1 MSCAGKYMRN
11 ICIIGT
17 GDLPKLHNSTGMFV
31 NKLHADF
38 EPLAYSCL
46 EERIYKN
53 IKEDILG
60 IKRINLNFYSQSD
73 IAKHNNRL

>member
-1 MSCAGKYMRN
+1 MTCAGKYRRN

-38 EPLAYSCL
+38 EPFAYSCL
-46 EERIYKN
+46 EERIYKH
-53 IKEDILG
+53 IKDDIQG
-60 IKRINLNFYSQSD
+60 VERIDLSVYFQSD
-73 IAKHNNRL
+73 IARNKS